1 MEIIL
6 WNKPLTIG
14 LCNKADYCQWLGKQ
28 VGIPMN
34 LPTEAQWEY
43 AARNKGQY
51 IISTTDNGKYEV
63 GRNVWSDEQR
73 DQVSKSLNFSAIVP
87 LLGHFPTTPLGFYD
101 MATDNHEWMS
111 NWFDPQYYK
120 NSPEL
125 NPQGPKSGLLKS
137 VRSTHQEG
145 AAQSLALGGAATTIY
160 RRGKEPN
167 PQYEKGDDSIDYINI
182 NNSTSV
188 RCASNS
194 PKPFPKP

>member
-1 MEIIL
+1 
-6 WNKPLTIG
+6 
-14 LCNKADYCQWLGKQ
+14 
-28 VGIPMN
+28 MN

-51 IISTTDNGKYEV
+51 IISPTDNGKYEV

-87 LLGHFPTTPLGFYD
+87 LLGHFPPTPLGFYD

-111 NWFDPQYYK
+111 DWFDPQYYK

-125 NPQGPKSGLLKS
+125 NPQGSKSGLLKS

-167 PQYEKGDDSIDYINI
+167 P
-182 NNSTSV
+182 
-188 RCASNS
+188 
-194 PKPFPKP
+194 